1 MQNLFAHA
9 ERLEHSK
16 ITTIIPP
23 ETETCKI
30 LKVIYTSIKIKYV
43 QLELMTMPIK
53 ESKLYHCTCYH
64 FLMISDND
72 PHYTVK
78 LYI

>member
-9 ERLEHSK
+9 ERLENSK

-30 LKVIYTSIKIKYV
+30 LKVRNTIY
-43 QLELMTMPIK
+43 
-53 ESKLYHCTCYH
+53 SKFKNNLII
-64 FLMISDND
+64 FLFCF
-72 PHYTVK
+72 
-78 LYI
+78 

>member
-9 ERLEHSK
+9 ERLENSK

-30 LKVIYTSIKIKYV
+30 LKVRNIITLRLTIKNGFILFY
-43 QLELMTMPIK
+43 
-53 ESKLYHCTCYH
+53 
-64 FLMISDND
+64 FAGISCN
-72 PHYTVK
+72 
-78 LYI
+78 